1 MSLFPRVCVH
11 AIRSAPWSTIYF
23 AYGSNLRSVQMVRL
37 CPGHAFL
44 GPARLDG
51 YRLAFTLPDEEWEG
65 GVADVVRS
73 PRDAVWGHFTG

>member
-1 MSLFPRVCVH
+1 MEHF
-11 AIRSAPWSTIYF
+11 YF

-37 CPGHAFL
+37 CPGHAFF